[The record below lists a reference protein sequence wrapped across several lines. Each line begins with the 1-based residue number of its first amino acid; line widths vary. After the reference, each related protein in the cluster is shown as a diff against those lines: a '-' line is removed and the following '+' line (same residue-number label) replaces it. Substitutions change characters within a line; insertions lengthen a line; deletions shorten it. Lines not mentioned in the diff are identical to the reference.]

1 MPRKAATHIQ
11 NTAPGPP
18 STMAVAAPARLP
30 VPTCPA
36 IAVVTAWKELIPCL
50 PAFSPFREKPEKISR
65 NPDIKRRICTPLNI
79 KVKKFIKSNFD
90 LYQKLINEL
99 HSPKYQKSIDIGFIL
114 LSNEFRGQI
123 IHAFL
128 Q

>member
-1 MPRKAATHIQ
+1 MK
-11 NTAPGPP
+11 
-18 STMAVAAPARLP
+18 
-30 VPTCPA
+30 
-36 IAVVTAWKELIPCL
+36 
-50 PAFSPFREKPEKISR
+50 
-65 NPDIKRRICTPLNI
+65 LNI
-79 KVKKFIKSNFD
+79 IWILIFTISLDNSIISAISLDGCCKQPSFLFFYDTNVKVKKFIKSNFD